1 MTRSGQVQWRGN
13 RGAIRALM
21 ITALMRREFRVA
33 ARLEEE
39 ITAAASELDDL
50 FADRP

>member
-1 MTRSGQVQWRGN
+1 
-13 RGAIRALM
+13 M

-39 ITAAASELDDL
+39 ITAAASGLGDDVERVHWLPGLTLVLDDEPL
-50 FADRP
+50 VVLDH